1 MDESKEHS
9 TPSGTG
15 MTKFPFRLGFGLLFG
30 LLGWLIP
37 YLGVNS
43 TLLPAKIQQIAP
55 DQKVQIVALLATI
68 AMVVATIAN
77 IIEGALSDRTVS
89 RWGKRNPWI
98 VLGLITTLICFYWL
112 TKVTTITGIIV
123 NWSLF
128 QVALNMMVAPIVA
141 FIADKAP
148 KKYRGSISAF
158 YGVGMNIGTPVGTM
172 IASRY
177 LTRINSGIYAFMIFE
192 VIFTIIGLALV
203 GDGSN
208 KGEKVKELHGTELL
222 EAFIFPIHGDVRD
235 FYLAVFGK
243 LLFVSAQF
251 VITGYQL
258 YIFVD
263 YMKLSSASAAHNL
276 SVMSTILLVTGVSF
290 AIIGGPLADKFHSLK
305 ALVAAST
312 VVMGIG
318 VAFPAFDAAPWT
330 MFVYAALSGAAMG
343 MYNSV
348 DQALNVSVLP
358 NPNNAAK
365 DLGIVNLANSLGQVF
380 GPIMASVIIG
390 AIGYQMMFPAAGLMC
405 LVGAGLIMLIKK
417 VH

>member
-1 MDESKEHS
+1 MDESKVIVKS
-9 TPSGTG
+9 
-15 MTKFPFRLGFGLLFG
+15 KFPYRLGFGLLFG

-55 DQKVQIVALLATI
+55 NEKVQIIAVLATI

-77 IIEGALSDRTVS
+77 IVEGALSDRTVS
-89 RWGKRNPWI
+89 RLGKRNPWI
-98 VLGLITTLICFYWL
+98 IFGMISTLICFFFL
-112 TKVTTITGIIV
+112 TKVTTITGIII
-123 NWSLF
+123 NWSIF
-128 QVALNMMVAPIVA
+128 QIALNMMVAPIVA
-141 FIADKAP
+141 FIADKSP

-158 YGVGMNIGTPVGTM
+158 YGVGMNIGTPVGTI
-172 IASRY
+172 IASQY
-177 LTRINSGIYAFMIFE
+177 LTNINIGIYIFMGLE
-192 VIFTIIGLALV
+192 VIFTITGLLLI

-208 KGEKVKELHGTELL
+208 KGEKVKKLSGSELL

-258 YIFVD
+258 YIFID
-263 YMKLSSASAAHNL
+263 YMKLSSTNATHNL
-276 SVMSTILLVTGVSF
+276 SIMSVILLITGVSF
-290 AIIGGPLADKFHSLK
+290 AILGGPLADKFHSLK
-305 ALVAAST
+305 LLVAVST
-312 VVMGIG
+312 IAMGLGVVI
-318 VAFPAFDAAPWT
+318 PAIDPAPWT
-330 MFVYAALSGAAMG
+330 MFIYAGLSGAAMG

-365 DLGIVNLANSLGQVF
+365 DLGIVNLANSLGQVL
-380 GPIMASVIIG
+380 GPIVASIIIG
-390 AIGYQMMFPAAGLMC
+390 FSGYRMMFPAAGIMC
-405 LVGAGLIMLIKK
+405 LVGAGLILMIKK
-417 VH
+417 VR

>member
-1 MDESKEHS
+1 MDEKQVAAK
-9 TPSGTG
+9 G
-15 MTKFPFRLGFGLLFG
+15 KFPYRLGFGILFG

-55 DQKVQIVALLATI
+55 NQKVQIVALLATI
-68 AMVVATIAN
+68 AMIVATVAN
-77 IIEGALSDRTVS
+77 IIEGALSDRTTS

-98 VLGLITTLICFYWL
+98 FLGMITTLICFYFL
-112 TKVTTITGIIV
+112 TKVTTITGIII

-128 QVALNMMVAPIVA
+128 QVALNMMVAPLVA

-148 KKYRGSISAF
+148 KKYRGAISAF

-172 IASRY
+172 IASQY
-177 LTRINSGIYAFMIFE
+177 ITNINNGIYIFMVFE
-192 VIFTIIGLALV
+192 VIFTMMGLLLIG
-203 GDGSN
+203 DSSN
-208 KGEKVKELHGTELL
+208 KGEKVEKLHGAELL
-222 EAFIFPIHGDVRD
+222 EAFIFPIRGDIKD

-258 YIFVD
+258 YIFTD
-263 YMKLSSASAAHNL
+263 YMNLSSENATRNL
-276 SVMSTILLVTGVSF
+276 SVMSIILLITGVSF
-290 AIIGGPLADKFHSLK
+290 AIIGGPLADRFHSLK
-305 ALVAAST
+305 LLVAAST
-312 VVMGIG
+312 VAMGIG
-318 VAFPAFDAAPWT
+318 VAIPAIAPAPWT
-330 MFVYAALSGAAMG
+330 MFVYAGLSGAAMG

-380 GPIMASVIIG
+380 GPIVASVIIG
-390 AIGYQMMFPAAGLMC
+390 VSGYRMMFPAACLMC
-405 LVGAGLIMLIKK
+405 LVGAVLILMIKK

>member
-1 MDESKEHS
+1 MENKAA
-9 TPSGTG
+9 TAKG
-15 MTKFPFRLGFGLLFG
+15 KFPYRLGFGLLFG
-30 LLGWLIP
+30 LLGWLVP

-55 DQKVQIVALLATI
+55 NQKVEIVALLATI
-68 AMVVATIAN
+68 AMIVATIAN

-98 VLGLITTLICFYWL
+98 FAGMISTLICFYFL
-112 TKVTTITGIIV
+112 TKVTTISGIII

-128 QVALNMMVAPIVA
+128 QVALNMMVAPLVA

-148 KKYRGSISAF
+148 EKYRGSISAF

-172 IASRY
+172 IASQY
-177 LTRINSGIYAFMIFE
+177 ITKINQGVYIFMVFE
-192 VIFTIIGLALV
+192 VVFTITGLLLV
-203 GDGSN
+203 GDGNN
-208 KGEKVKELHGTELL
+208 KGEKVKKLHGSELI
-222 EAFIFPIHGDVRD
+222 EAFSFPIHGDVRD
-235 FYLAVFGK
+235 FYLAVVGK

-251 VITGYQL
+251 IITGYQL
-258 YIFVD
+258 YIFTD
-263 YMKLSSASAAHNL
+263 YMKLSSANASHNL
-276 SVMSTILLVTGVSF
+276 SIMSMILLVAGVSF

-305 ALVAAST
+305 LLVAAST
-312 VVMGIG
+312 VAMGLG
-318 VAFPAFDAAPWT
+318 VAIPAIDPAPWT
-330 MFVYAALSGAAMG
+330 MFVYAGLSGAAMG

-358 NPNNAAK
+358 NPNSVAK

-380 GPIMASVIIG
+380 GPIVASMIIG
-390 AIGYQMMFPAAGLMC
+390 AIGYRMMFPAAGVMC
-405 LVGAGLIMLIKK
+405 LVGAILILMIKK

>member
-1 MDESKEHS
+1 MDESQEKLPTS
-9 TPSGTG
+9 SKSNG
-15 MTKFPFRLGFGLLFG
+15 KFPYRLGFGILFG

-37 YLGVNS
+37 YLGVNT

-55 DQKVQIVALLATI
+55 NEKVQIVALLATI
-68 AMVVATIAN
+68 AMIVATIAN

-89 RWGKRNPWI
+89 RFGKRNPWI
-98 VLGLITTLICFYWL
+98 VLGMITTIICFLFL
-112 TKVTTITGIIV
+112 TKVTTIRGIII

-128 QVALNMMVAPIVA
+128 QVALNMMVAPVVA

-172 IASRY
+172 IASQY
-177 LTRINSGIYAFMIFE
+177 LTNISGGIYVFIVLE
-192 VIFTIIGLALV
+192 VVCTLLGLFLV

-208 KGEKVKELHGTELL
+208 KGEKTEKLRGSELL
-222 EAFIFPIHGDVRD
+222 EAFIFPIHGDIKD

-243 LLFVSAQF
+243 LLFISAEF
-251 VITGYQL
+251 IVTGYQL

-263 YMKLSSASAAHNL
+263 YMKLSSASATHNL
-276 SVMSTILLVTGVSF
+276 SIMSVILLITGVAF
-290 AIIGGPLADKFHSLK
+290 AIIGGPMADKFHSLK
-305 ALVAAST
+305 LLVAVST

-318 VAFPAFDAAPWT
+318 VAIPAIDPAPWT

-348 DQALNVSVLP
+348 DQALNVTVLP

-380 GPIMASVIIG
+380 GPIVASAIIG
-390 AIGYQMMFPAAGLMC
+390 AAGYRMIFPAAGIMC
-405 LVGAGLIMLIKK
+405 LVGAVLILMIKK

>member
-1 MDESKEHS
+1 M
-9 TPSGTG
+9 
-15 MTKFPFRLGFGLLFG
+15 F
-30 LLGWLIP
+30 
-37 YLGVNS
+37 
-43 TLLPAKIQQIAP
+43 
-55 DQKVQIVALLATI
+55 
-68 AMVVATIAN
+68 
-77 IIEGALSDRTVS
+77 
-89 RWGKRNPWI
+89 
-98 VLGLITTLICFYWL
+98 TTLICFYFL

-128 QVALNMMVAPIVA
+128 QVALNLMVAPIVA

-172 IASRY
+172 IASQY
-177 LTRINSGIYAFMIFE
+177 ITRISSGIYVFMVFE
-192 VIFTIIGLALV
+192 VIFTVIGLLLV

-208 KGEKVKELHGTELL
+208 KGEKVKKLKGSELL

-263 YMKLSSASAAHNL
+263 YMKLSSANATANL
-276 SVMSTILLVTGVSF
+276 SIMSMILLITGVSF
-290 AIIGGPLADKFHSLK
+290 AILGGPLADKFHSLK
-305 ALVAAST
+305 LLVAVST
-312 VVMGIG
+312 VAMGLG
-318 VAFPAFDAAPWT
+318 VAIPAIDPAPWT
-330 MFVYAALSGAAMG
+330 MFVYAGLSGAAMG

-358 NPNNAAK
+358 NPDNAAK

-380 GPIMASVIIG
+380 GPICASIIIG
-390 AIGYQMMFPAAGLMC
+390 AIGYRMMFPAAGIMC
-405 LVGAGLIMLIKK
+405 FVGAILILMIKK
-417 VH
+417 VK

>member
-1 MDESKEHS
+1 MDEKQVAPEAE
-9 TPSGTG
+9 PKG
-15 MTKFPFRLGFGLLFG
+15 KFPYRLGFGLLFG
-30 LLGWLIP
+30 LLGWLVP

-55 DQKVQIVALLATI
+55 DQKVQIVAVLATI
-68 AMVVATIAN
+68 AMVVATVAN

-98 VLGLITTLICFYWL
+98 VLGMFTTLICFYFL

-128 QVALNMMVAPIVA
+128 QVALNLMVAPIVA

-172 IASRY
+172 IASQY
-177 LTRINSGIYAFMIFE
+177 ITRISSGIYVFMVFE
-192 VIFTIIGLALV
+192 VIFTVIGLLLV

-208 KGEKVKELHGTELL
+208 KGEKVKKLKGSELL

-263 YMKLSSASAAHNL
+263 YMKLSSANATANL
-276 SVMSTILLVTGVSF
+276 SIMSMILLITGVSF
-290 AIIGGPLADKFHSLK
+290 AILGGPLADKFHSLK
-305 ALVAAST
+305 LLVAVST
-312 VVMGIG
+312 VAMGLG
-318 VAFPAFDAAPWT
+318 VAIPAIDPAPWT
-330 MFVYAALSGAAMG
+330 MFVYAGLSGAAMG

-358 NPNNAAK
+358 NPDNAAK

-380 GPIMASVIIG
+380 GPICASIIIG
-390 AIGYQMMFPAAGLMC
+390 AIGYRMMFPAAGIMC
-405 LVGAGLIMLIKK
+405 LVGAILILMIKK
-417 VH
+417 VK

>member
-1 MDESKEHS
+1 MDENTKG
-9 TPSGTG
+9 SGTQ
-15 MTKFPFRLGFGLLFG
+15 KFPYRLGFGLLFG
-30 LLGWLIP
+30 LLGWLVP

-55 DQKVQIVALLATI
+55 NQKVQIVATLATI

-77 IIEGALSDRTVS
+77 IIEGALSDRTIS

-98 VLGLITTLICFYWL
+98 VLGLITTLITFYCL
-112 TKVTTITGIIV
+112 TKVTTVHGIIL

-148 KKYRGSISAF
+148 KKYRGGVSAF
-158 YGVGMNIGTPVGTM
+158 YGIGMNIGTPVGTM

-177 LTRINSGIYAFMIFE
+177 ITNINSGIYVFMIFE
-192 VIFTIIGLALV
+192 IVFTVIGLLLV

-208 KGEKVKELHGTELL
+208 KGAQVKKLHGSELL
-222 EAFIFPIHGDVRD
+222 EAFIPPIHGDIRD

-251 VITGYQL
+251 IITGYQL

-263 YMKLSSASAAHNL
+263 YMKQSSSIAAHSL
-276 SVMSTILLVTGVSF
+276 SIMSTILLITGVAF
-290 AIIGGPLADKFHSLK
+290 AAIGGPLADKFHSLK
-305 ALVAAST
+305 LLVAIST
-312 VVMGIG
+312 VVMGLG
-318 VAFPAFDAAPWT
+318 VAAPALDPAPWT
-330 MFVYAALSGAAMG
+330 MFVYAGLSGCAMG

-380 GPIMASVIIG
+380 GPIVAATIIS
-390 AIGYQMMFPAAGLMC
+390 AAGYRMMFPAAGIMC
-405 LVGAGLIMLIKK
+405 LVGAILILMIKK

>member
-1 MDESKEHS
+1 MDKSQLAIEDESKN
-9 TPSGTG
+9 
-15 MTKFPFRLGFGLLFG
+15 KFPYRLGFGLLFC

-68 AMVVATIAN
+68 AMIVATIAN
-77 IIEGALSDRTVS
+77 IIEGALSDLTVS

-98 VLGLITTLICFYWL
+98 VLGMITTLICFFFL
-112 TKVTTITGIIV
+112 TKVKTITGIIV

-128 QVALNMMVAPIVA
+128 QIALNSMVAPIVA

-158 YGVGMNIGTPVGTM
+158 YGVGMNIGAPVGTM
-172 IASRY
+172 IASQY
-177 LTRINSGIYAFMIFE
+177 ITKINSGIYVFMILE
-192 VIFTIIGLALV
+192 VIFTILGLILV

-208 KGEKVKELHGTELL
+208 KGDKVKKLKGSELL

-243 LLFVSAQF
+243 LLFVSAQY

-263 YMKLSSASAAHNL
+263 YMNLSSANATHNL
-276 SVMSTILLVTGVSF
+276 SIMSIILLITGVFF
-290 AIIGGPLADKFHSLK
+290 AILGGPLADKFHSLK
-305 ALVAAST
+305 LLVAVST

-318 VAFPAFDAAPWT
+318 AVIPAIEPLPWT
-330 MFVYAALSGAAMG
+330 MFAYAALSGSAMG

-358 NPNNAAK
+358 SSENSAK

-380 GPIMASVIIG
+380 GPIVASIIIAESGYKFIFPIAGIMCLFG
-390 AIGYQMMFPAAGLMC
+390 AILILM
-405 LVGAGLIMLIKK
+405 IKK

>member
-1 MDESKEHS
+1 MHENETASAVSEAPK
-9 TPSGTG
+9 G
-15 MTKFPFRLGFGLLFG
+15 KFPYRLGFGILFC

-43 TLLPAKIQQIAP
+43 TLLPAKIQQIDP
-55 DQKVQIVALLATI
+55 GQKVQIVALLATI
-68 AMVVATIAN
+68 AMIVATIAN

-89 RWGKRNPWI
+89 RFGKRNPWI
-98 VLGLITTLICFYWL
+98 VLGLISTMICFYFL
-112 TKVTTITGIIV
+112 TKVTTVTGIIV

-128 QVALNMMVAPIVA
+128 QVALNLMVAPVVA

-172 IASRY
+172 IGSRY
-177 LTRINSGIYAFMIFE
+177 LTNISGGIYVFMILE
-192 VIFTIIGLALV
+192 VICTLLGLFLV

-208 KGEKVKELHGTELL
+208 RGEKVKKLKGSELL
-222 EAFIFPIHGDVRD
+222 EAFIFPIHGDVKD

-251 VITGYQL
+251 IITGYQL

-263 YMKLSSASAAHNL
+263 YMRLSSSDATHNL
-276 SVMSTILLVTGVSF
+276 SVMSLILLITGVAF
-290 AIIGGPLADKFHSLK
+290 AIIGGPMADKFHSLK
-305 ALVAAST
+305 LLVAIST

-318 VAFPAFDAAPWT
+318 VAIPAIDPAPWT
-330 MFVYAALSGAAMG
+330 MFFYAGLSGAAMG

-380 GPIMASVIIG
+380 GPIVASVII
-390 AIGYQMMFPAAGLMC
+390 ASMGYRLIFPTAGIMC
-405 LVGAGLIMLIKK
+405 LVGAILIMMIKK

>member
-1 MDESKEHS
+1 MDDKEV
-9 TPSGTG
+9 TAKG
-15 MTKFPFRLGFGLLFG
+15 KFPYRLGFGLLFG
-30 LLGWLIP
+30 LLGWLVP

-55 DQKVQIVALLATI
+55 NQKVEIVALLATI

-98 VLGLITTLICFYWL
+98 FAGMISTLICFYFL
-112 TKVTTITGIIV
+112 TKVTTISGIII

-128 QVALNMMVAPIVA
+128 QVALNMMVAPLVA

-148 KKYRGSISAF
+148 EKYRGSISAF

-172 IASRY
+172 IASQY
-177 LTRINSGIYAFMIFE
+177 ITGINQGIYIFMVFE
-192 VIFTIIGLALV
+192 VIFTITGLLLV
-203 GDGSN
+203 GDGNN
-208 KGEKVKELHGTELL
+208 KGEKVKKLHGSELI
-222 EAFIFPIHGDVRD
+222 EAFSFPIHGDIKD
-235 FYLAVFGK
+235 FYLAVVGK

-251 VITGYQL
+251 IITGYQL
-258 YIFVD
+258 YIFTD
-263 YMKLSSASAAHNL
+263 YMKLSSANASHNL
-276 SVMSTILLVTGVSF
+276 SIMSMILLVAGVSF

-305 ALVAAST
+305 LLVAAST
-312 VVMGIG
+312 IAMGLG
-318 VAFPAFDAAPWT
+318 VAIPAIDPAPWT
-330 MFVYAALSGAAMG
+330 MFVYAGLSGAAMG

-358 NPNNAAK
+358 NPNSVAK

-380 GPIMASVIIG
+380 GPIVASMIIG
-390 AIGYQMMFPAAGLMC
+390 AIGYRMMFPAAGVMC
-405 LVGAGLIMLIKK
+405 LVGAILILMIKK

>member
-1 MDESKEHS
+1 MDEKQVAAK
-9 TPSGTG
+9 G
-15 MTKFPFRLGFGLLFG
+15 KFPYRLGFGILFG

-55 DQKVQIVALLATI
+55 NQKVQIVALLATI
-68 AMVVATIAN
+68 AMIVATVAN
-77 IIEGALSDRTVS
+77 IIEGALSDRTTS

-98 VLGLITTLICFYWL
+98 FLGMITTLICFYFL
-112 TKVTTITGIIV
+112 TKVTTITGIII

-128 QVALNMMVAPIVA
+128 QVALNMMVAPLVA

-148 KKYRGSISAF
+148 KKYRGAISAF

-172 IASRY
+172 IASQY
-177 LTRINSGIYAFMIFE
+177 ITNINNGIYIFMVFE
-192 VIFTIIGLALV
+192 VIFTMMGLLLIG
-203 GDGSN
+203 DSSN
-208 KGEKVKELHGTELL
+208 KGEKVEKLHGAELL
-222 EAFIFPIHGDVRD
+222 EAFIFPIRGDIKD

-258 YIFVD
+258 YIFTD
-263 YMKLSSASAAHNL
+263 YMNLSSENATRNL
-276 SVMSTILLVTGVSF
+276 SVMSIILLITGVSF
-290 AIIGGPLADKFHSLK
+290 AIIGGPLADRFHSLK
-305 ALVAAST
+305 LLVAAST
-312 VVMGIG
+312 VAMGIG
-318 VAFPAFDAAPWT
+318 VAIPAIDPAPWT
-330 MFVYAALSGAAMG
+330 MFVYAGLSGAAMG

-380 GPIMASVIIG
+380 GPIVASVIIG
-390 AIGYQMMFPAAGLMC
+390 VSGYRMMFPAACLMC
-405 LVGAGLIMLIKK
+405 LVGAVLILMIKK

>member
-1 MDESKEHS
+1 MENEDKVTHKSQ
-9 TPSGTG
+9 
-15 MTKFPFRLGFGLLFG
+15 FPYRLGFGILFG
-30 LLGWLIP
+30 LLGWLVP

-55 DQKVQIVALLATI
+55 TQKVQIVALLATI

-98 VLGLITTLICFYWL
+98 IFGMLSTIICFYFL
-112 TKVTTITGIIV
+112 TRVTTITGIII

-128 QVALNMMVAPIVA
+128 QVALNMMVAPLVA

-177 LTRINSGIYAFMIFE
+177 ITNVNHGIYLFMVFE
-192 VIFTIIGLALV
+192 IIFTLIGLALV

-208 KGEKVKELHGTELL
+208 RGEKVEKLHGSELF
-222 EAFIFPIHGDVRD
+222 EAFSFPIHGDIRD

-258 YIFVD
+258 YIFTD
-263 YMKLSSASAAHNL
+263 YMKLSSASATQNL
-276 SVMSTILLVTGVSF
+276 SVISLILLVAGVSF
-290 AIIGGPLADKFHSLK
+290 AVIGGPLADKFHSLK
-305 ALVAAST
+305 LLVALST
-312 VVMGIG
+312 VAMGIG
-318 VAFPAFDAAPWT
+318 VAIPALDPAPWT
-330 MFVYAALSGAAMG
+330 MFVYAGLSGAAMG

-348 DQALNVSVLP
+348 DQALNVTVLP
-358 NPNNAAK
+358 NPNSAAK

-380 GPIMASVIIG
+380 GPIVASMIIG
-390 AIGYQMMFPAAGLMC
+390 FSGYRLMFPMAGVMC
-405 LVGAGLIMLIKK
+405 LVGAALILMIRK

>member
-1 MDESKEHS
+1 MDKKQVAAK
-9 TPSGTG
+9 G
-15 MTKFPFRLGFGLLFG
+15 KFPYRLGFGILFG

-55 DQKVQIVALLATI
+55 NQKVQIVALLATI
-68 AMVVATIAN
+68 AMIVATVAN
-77 IIEGALSDRTVS
+77 IIEGALSDRTTS

-98 VLGLITTLICFYWL
+98 FLGMITTLICFYFL
-112 TKVTTITGIIV
+112 TKVTTITGIII

-128 QVALNMMVAPIVA
+128 QVALNMMVAPLVA

-148 KKYRGSISAF
+148 KKYRGAISAF

-172 IASRY
+172 IASQY
-177 LTRINSGIYAFMIFE
+177 ITNINNGIYIFMVFE
-192 VIFTIIGLALV
+192 VIFTMIGLLLI
-203 GDGSN
+203 GDSNN
-208 KGEKVKELHGTELL
+208 KGEKVEKLHGAELL
-222 EAFIFPIHGDVRD
+222 EAFIFPIRGDIKD

-258 YIFVD
+258 YIFTD
-263 YMKLSSASAAHNL
+263 YMNLSSENATRNL
-276 SVMSTILLVTGVSF
+276 SMMSIILLITGVSF
-290 AIIGGPLADKFHSLK
+290 AIIGGPLADRFHSLK
-305 ALVAAST
+305 LLVVAST
-312 VVMGIG
+312 VAMGIG
-318 VAFPAFDAAPWT
+318 VAIPAIDPAPWT
-330 MFVYAALSGAAMG
+330 MFVYAGLSGAAMG

-380 GPIMASVIIG
+380 GPIVASVIIG
-390 AIGYQMMFPAAGLMC
+390 VSGYRMMFPAACLMC
-405 LVGAGLIMLIKK
+405 LVGAVLILMIKK

>member
-1 MDESKEHS
+1 MENKAA
-9 TPSGTG
+9 TAKG
-15 MTKFPFRLGFGLLFG
+15 KFPYRLGFGLLFG
-30 LLGWLIP
+30 LLGWLVP

-55 DQKVQIVALLATI
+55 NQKVEIVALLSTI
-68 AMVVATIAN
+68 AMIVATIAN

-98 VLGLITTLICFYWL
+98 FAGMISTLICFYFL
-112 TKVTTITGIIV
+112 TKVTTISGIII

-128 QVALNMMVAPIVA
+128 QVALNMMVAPLVA

-148 KKYRGSISAF
+148 EKYRGSISAF

-172 IASRY
+172 IASQY
-177 LTRINSGIYAFMIFE
+177 ITKINQGVYIFMVFE
-192 VIFTIIGLALV
+192 VVFTITGLLLV
-203 GDGSN
+203 GDGNN
-208 KGEKVKELHGTELL
+208 KGEKVKKLHGSELI
-222 EAFIFPIHGDVRD
+222 EAFSFPIHGDVRD
-235 FYLAVFGK
+235 FYLAVVGK

-251 VITGYQL
+251 IITGYQL
-258 YIFVD
+258 YIFTD
-263 YMKLSSASAAHNL
+263 YMKLSSANASHNL
-276 SVMSTILLVTGVSF
+276 SIMSMILLGAGVSF

-305 ALVAAST
+305 LLVAAST
-312 VVMGIG
+312 VAMGLG
-318 VAFPAFDAAPWT
+318 VAIPAIDPAPWT
-330 MFVYAALSGAAMG
+330 MFVYAGLSGAAMG

-358 NPNNAAK
+358 NPNSVAK

-380 GPIMASVIIG
+380 GPIVASMIIG
-390 AIGYQMMFPAAGLMC
+390 AIGYRMMFPAAGVMC
-405 LVGAGLIMLIKK
+405 LVGAILILMIKK

>member
-1 MDESKEHS
+1 MENKQTASK
-9 TPSGTG
+9 G
-15 MTKFPFRLGFGLLFG
+15 KFPYRLGFGILLG

-37 YLGVNS
+37 YLGVNT
-43 TLLPAKIQQIAP
+43 TLLPAKIMQIAP
-55 DQKVQIVALLATI
+55 NQKVQIVAMLATI
-68 AMVVATIAN
+68 AMIVATIAN

-98 VLGLITTLICFYWL
+98 FLGMICTLICFFFL
-112 TKVTTITGIIV
+112 TKVTTISGIII

-128 QVALNMMVAPIVA
+128 QVALNMMVAPLVA

-177 LTRINSGIYAFMIFE
+177 LTNINGGIYIFMIFE
-192 VIFTIIGLALV
+192 VIFTLAGLFLV

-208 KGEKVKELHGTELL
+208 KGEKVKKLHGSELL
-222 EAFIFPIHGDVRD
+222 EAFFFPIHGDVRD

-251 VITGYQL
+251 LITGYQL
-258 YIFVD
+258 YIFID
-263 YMKLSSASAAHNL
+263 YMKLSSASATHNL
-276 SVMSTILLVTGVSF
+276 SIMSIILLIAGVSF
-290 AIIGGPLADKFHSLK
+290 GIIGGPLADKFHSLK
-305 ALVAAST
+305 LLVAAAT
-312 VVMGIG
+312 VAMAFG
-318 VAFPAFDAAPWT
+318 VTIPAIDPAPWT
-330 MFVYAALSGAAMG
+330 MFVYAGLSGAAMG

-358 NPNNAAK
+358 NPDSAAK

-380 GPIMASVIIG
+380 GPIVASVIIST
-390 AIGYQMMFPAAGLMC
+390 IGYRMMFPAAGVMC
-405 LVGAGLIMLIKK
+405 LVGAGLILMIKK
-417 VH
+417 VR

>member
-1 MDESKEHS
+1 MDEKQVAAK
-9 TPSGTG
+9 G
-15 MTKFPFRLGFGLLFG
+15 KFPYRLGFGILFG

-55 DQKVQIVALLATI
+55 NQKVQIVALLATI
-68 AMVVATIAN
+68 AMIVATVAN
-77 IIEGALSDRTVS
+77 IIEGALSDRTTS

-98 VLGLITTLICFYWL
+98 FLGMITTLICFYFL
-112 TKVTTITGIIV
+112 TKVTTITGIII

-128 QVALNMMVAPIVA
+128 QVALNMMVAPLVA

-148 KKYRGSISAF
+148 KKYRGAISAF

-172 IASRY
+172 IASQY
-177 LTRINSGIYAFMIFE
+177 ITNINNGIYIFMVFE
-192 VIFTIIGLALV
+192 VIFTMFGLLLIG
-203 GDGSN
+203 DSSN
-208 KGEKVKELHGTELL
+208 KGEKVEKLHGAELL
-222 EAFIFPIHGDVRD
+222 EAFIFPIRGDIKD

-258 YIFVD
+258 YIFTD
-263 YMKLSSASAAHNL
+263 YMNLSSENATRNL
-276 SVMSTILLVTGVSF
+276 SVMSIILLITGVSF
-290 AIIGGPLADKFHSLK
+290 AIIGGPLADRFHSLK
-305 ALVAAST
+305 LLVAAST
-312 VVMGIG
+312 VAMGIG
-318 VAFPAFDAAPWT
+318 VAIPAIAPAPWT
-330 MFVYAALSGAAMG
+330 MFVYAGLSGAAMG

-380 GPIMASVIIG
+380 GPIVASVIIG
-390 AIGYQMMFPAAGLMC
+390 VSGYRMMFPAACLMC
-405 LVGAGLIMLIKK
+405 LVGAVLILMIKK

>member
-1 MDESKEHS
+1 MMDENPVATETAPK
-9 TPSGTG
+9 G
-15 MTKFPFRLGFGLLFG
+15 KFPYRLGFGLMFG
-30 LLGWLIP
+30 LLGWLVP

-55 DQKVQIVALLATI
+55 GQKVQVVALLATI
-68 AMVVATIAN
+68 AMIVATVAN

-98 VLGLITTLICFYWL
+98 VLGLITTLICFYFL

-128 QVALNMMVAPIVA
+128 QVALNLMVAPIVA

-172 IASRY
+172 IASQY
-177 LTRINSGIYAFMIFE
+177 ITKISSGIYVFMVFE
-192 VIFTIIGLALV
+192 VIFTVIGLLLV

-208 KGEKVKELHGTELL
+208 KGEKVKKLKGSELL

-235 FYLAVFGK
+235 FYLAVVGK
-243 LLFVSAQF
+243 LLFVSAEF
-251 VITGYQL
+251 LVTGYQL

-263 YMKLSSASAAHNL
+263 YMKLSSADATHNL
-276 SVMSTILLVTGVSF
+276 SIMSLILLVTGVAF

-305 ALVAAST
+305 LLVAAST
-312 VVMGIG
+312 VLMGIG
-318 VAFPAFDAAPWT
+318 VAFPAIDPAPWT
-330 MFVYAALSGAAMG
+330 MFAYAALCGTAMG
-343 MYNSV
+343 MYMSV
-348 DQALNVSVLP
+348 DQALNVTVLP
-358 NPNNAAK
+358 NPDNAAK

-380 GPIMASVIIG
+380 GPIVASVIISG
-390 AIGYQMMFPAAGLMC
+390 MGYRLMFPAAGIMC
-405 LVGAGLIMLIKK
+405 LVGAVLIMMIKK

>member
-1 MDESKEHS
+1 MENEKQVA
-9 TPSGTG
+9 PKG
-15 MTKFPFRLGFGLLFG
+15 KFPYRLGFGILFG
-30 LLGWLIP
+30 LLGWLVP

-55 DQKVQIVALLATI
+55 NEKVQIVALLATI
-68 AMVVATIAN
+68 AMIVATIAN

-98 VLGLITTLICFYWL
+98 FLGMLSTLICFYFL
-112 TKVTTITGIIV
+112 TKVTTVPGIII

-128 QVALNMMVAPIVA
+128 QVALNMMVAPLVA

-172 IASRY
+172 IASHY
-177 LTRINSGIYAFMIFE
+177 ITNVNSGIYIFMVFE
-192 VIFTIIGLALV
+192 IIFTIIGLLLV

-208 KGEKVKELHGTELL
+208 KGERVPKLHGSELV
-222 EAFIFPIHGDVRD
+222 EAFSFPIHGDVRD
-235 FYLAVFGK
+235 FYLAVVGK

-251 VITGYQL
+251 IITGYQL
-258 YIFVD
+258 YISTD
-263 YMKLSSASAAHNL
+263 YMKLSSASATSNL
-276 SVMSTILLVTGVSF
+276 SIMSLILLVAGVSF
-290 AIIGGPLADKFHSLK
+290 AVIGGPLADKFHSLK
-305 ALVAAST
+305 LLVALST
-312 VVMGIG
+312 VAMGIG
-318 VAFPAFDAAPWT
+318 VAIPAIDPAPWT
-330 MFVYAALSGAAMG
+330 MFVYAGLSGAAMG

-348 DQALNVSVLP
+348 DQALNVTVLP
-358 NPNNAAK
+358 NANSAAK

-380 GPIMASVIIG
+380 GPIMASLVIG
-390 AIGYQMMFPAAGLMC
+390 FSGYRMIFPMAGVMC
-405 LVGAGLIMLIKK
+405 LVGAGMILMIKK